1 LDCTGEEDPYKN
13 LLSILA
19 NCVIGKSHEWAMQDA
34 QTWVNIVENFNFQKY
49 GSSASDAEFGRKVA
63 EDIDHLS
70 RSLGS
75 PAFEIIE
82 SGVHL
87 EQLESEMNFKLGLMD
102 EEHVPLTAIK
112 NRFVEKPS
120 EVLTECRVTMK
131 FEDEIESLKNT
142 ILIFESEMNN
152 TKKQAPQLT
161 LEYDVAAT
169 KELAKVEA
177 TMKKEIRRETCRQAD
192 AYNAYMNEISNAT
205 LSLGTIDKEL
215 AHAVAVQTLLHGAR
229 HAMDLIAD

>member
-1 LDCTGEEDPYKN
+1 MEEDITSIKSCIQSTKIGSREEDPYKN

-19 NCVIGKSHEWAMQDA
+19 NCAIGKSHEWAMQHA

-82 SGVHL
+82 SGVNL
-87 EQLESEMNFKLGLMD
+87 EQLESEMNFKLRLMD
-102 EEHVPLTAIK
+102 EEHVQLTAIK

-120 EVLTECRVTMK
+120 EVLTEYRVSSSVDTCPTAH
-131 FEDEIESLKNT
+131 S
-142 ILIFESEMNN
+142 NN
-152 TKKQAPQLT
+152 YPLT
-161 LEYDVAAT
+161 DI
-169 KELAKVEA
+169 
-177 TMKKEIRRETCRQAD
+177 MQ
-192 AYNAYMNEISNAT
+192 
-205 LSLGTIDKEL
+205 
-215 AHAVAVQTLLHGAR
+215 
-229 HAMDLIAD
+229 

>member
-1 LDCTGEEDPYKN
+1 M
-13 LLSILA
+13 
-19 NCVIGKSHEWAMQDA
+19 IGKSDEWTMQRA

-75 PAFEIIE
+75 PAFEIIKP
-82 SGVHL
+82 GVNL
-87 EQLESEMNFKLGLMD
+87 EQLESEMNFKLGLID
-102 EEHVPLTAIK
+102 QEHVQLTAIK
-112 NRFVEKPS
+112 SQLTAIKSRFVENPS
-120 EVLTECRVTMK
+120 EVLTEYRITMK

-142 ILIFESEMNN
+142 ILIFESELNN
-152 TKKQAPQLT
+152 TKKQSSQLT
-161 LEYDVAAT
+161 LEYVAAV

-192 AYNAYMNEISNAT
+192 TYNAHMNEKSNAT
-205 LSLGTIDKEL
+205 LRLGTIDKEL
-215 AHAVAVQTLLHGAR
+215 AHAVAVQTLLH
-229 HAMDLIAD
+229 